1 VTLVKTLLVL
11 VMTLGGLAAFTVAC
25 WVLTEALMRLCGKDP
40 RV

>member
-11 VMTLGGLAAFTVAC
+11 LMTLGGLAAFTVAC
-25 WVLTEALMRLCGKDP
+25 WMAVEALMRLCGKDP